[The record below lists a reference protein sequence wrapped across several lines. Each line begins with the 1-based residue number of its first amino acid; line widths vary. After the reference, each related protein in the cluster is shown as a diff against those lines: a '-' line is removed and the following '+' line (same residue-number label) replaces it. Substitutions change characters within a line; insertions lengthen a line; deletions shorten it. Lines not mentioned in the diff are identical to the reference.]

1 MKFKIPYKVALVV
14 LLASLNTAYGQERDE
29 NIGTQV
35 VNVVKPY
42 TPTISDAFKVKETP
56 NLDDD
61 QTAQKETI
69 RYNIFSFP
77 VASTFAPAKGRAA
90 GVDKASSE
98 TLYKNYLSL
107 GIGSYANAN
116 AELFIVQDVGD
127 NGYFGG
133 SLRHKSTQGGVKNL
147 ALEDKFMTNALDL
160 TYGSKSDML
169 SFTVDAGY
177 EHQIYNWYGI
187 DQQHFGIDDAFYGAI
202 DSQQTYQN
210 AYVGSK
216 LSFNDSFFK
225 EATVKYNRFWD
236 AYGSQENRF
245 IAKPKF
251 DFEIADTNIKLNL
264 IADYVGGSFEKQY
277 LGTLNAD
284 YGYANFGVNPSFNI
298 VRNDWSINLGATGF
312 YSFDIENDKSS
323 IFFYPQVNASVHVVR
338 DLMIF
343 YTGAEGSLQQN
354 SYRDFSNENPFVSPF
369 LAVAPTDRQFDIFA
383 GLKGKL
389 ANAVSYN
396 VKGSYARE
404 RDKAL
409 FVTNPYPNTTQP
421 IYAGYEYGNSFGVVY
436 DNMQIINFFGELKAD
451 FSKAVTFG
459 VNADYSKFTVDNQAE
474 AWNLPELKIGS
485 SLDVTITEQWYAGA
499 DVFFTGERKDFL
511 DMSLIGGFSRVVDL
525 DSYFDANAHVGY
537 KHNDRLS
544 GFLKFN
550 NIANQNYEKWNQY
563 KVQGFQ
569 VMLGA
574 NYKFDF

>member
-1 MKFKIPYKVALVV
+1 MKFEIPYKIALV
-14 LLASLNTAYGQERDE
+14 LLIASLHTVNGQVRDE

-56 NLDDD
+56 NLEDDE
-61 QTAQKETI
+61 TTQKEPI
-69 RYNIFSFP
+69 KYNIFSFP

-98 TLYKNYLSL
+98 TLYKNYLTL
-107 GIGSYANAN
+107 GIGNYANAN
-116 AELFIVQDVGD
+116 AELFVVQDVGD

-133 SLRHKSTQGGVKNL
+133 SFRHKSTQGGVKNL

-160 TYGSKSDML
+160 TYGSKSNLL
-169 SFTVDAGY
+169 SFTLDAGY
-177 EHQIYNWYGI
+177 QHQIYNWYGI
-187 DQQHFGIDDAFYGAI
+187 DREYFGVSDAFYGAI

-225 EATVKYNRFWD
+225 EATVNYNRFWD
-236 AYGSQENRF
+236 DYGSQENRF

-264 IADYVGGSFEKQY
+264 LADYVSGSFDREY
-277 LGTLNAD
+277 LGTLD
-284 YGYANFGVNPSFNI
+284 GKYGYVNFGAHPSFNI
-298 VRNDWSINLGATGF
+298 VRNDWSINLGAAAY
-312 YSFDIENDKSS
+312 YSMDLENDKSS
-323 IFFYPQVNASVHVVR
+323 VFIYPQVNASLKVVG
-338 DLMIF
+338 DLMVF

-354 SYRDFSNENPFVSPF
+354 SYRDASNENPFVSPF
-369 LAVAPTDRQFDIFA
+369 LAITPTDRQFDIFA

-389 ANAVSYN
+389 ANSVSYN

-409 FVTNPYPNTTQP
+409 FLTNPYPNTKDA
-421 IYAGYEYGNSFGVVY
+421 IYAGYEYGNSFGLVY
-436 DNMQIINFFGELKAD
+436 DNVQTINFFGEIKAD
-451 FSKAVTFG
+451 FSKAVSFG
-459 VNADYSKFTVDNQAE
+459 INADYSKYTVKNQAE
-474 AWNLPELKIGS
+474 AWNLPDLKIGS
-485 SLDVTITEQWYAGA
+485 SLDVTINEQWYAGA
-499 DVFFTGERKDFL
+499 NVFFVGERKDYL
-511 DMSLIGGFSRVVDL
+511 DLSKIAGFSRIVTL

>member
-1 MKFKIPYKVALVV
+1 MKFEIPYKISFVL
-14 LLASLNTAYGQERDE
+14 LLASLSTAYGQERDE

-61 QTAQKETI
+61 ETAQKETI

-98 TLYKNYLSL
+98 TLYKNYLTL
-107 GIGSYANAN
+107 GIGNYANAN
-116 AELFIVQDVGD
+116 AELFVVQDVGD

-133 SLRHKSTQGGVKNL
+133 SFRHKSTQGGVKDL
-147 ALEDKFMTNALDL
+147 RLEDKFMTNALDL

-177 EHQIYNWYGI
+177 QHQIYNWYGI
-187 DQQHFGIDDAFYGAI
+187 DQEHFGINDAFYGDI

-225 EATVKYNRFWD
+225 EATVNYNRFWD

-251 DFEIADTNIKLNL
+251 DFEIANTSIKLNL
-264 IADYVGGSFEKQY
+264 IADYVSGSFDRSY
-277 LGTLNAD
+277 LGTVNAK
-284 YGYANFGVNPSFNI
+284 YGYANFGVHPSFNI
-298 VRNDWSINLGATGF
+298 VRNDWSINLGAAGY
-312 YSFDIENDKSS
+312 YSMDIENDDSTIS
-323 IFFYPQVNASVHVVR
+323 IYPQVNASLKVVG
-338 DLMIF
+338 DLMVF

-354 SYRDFSNENPFVSPF
+354 SYRDVSNENPFVSPF
-369 LAVAPTDRQFDIFA
+369 LVIAPTDRQFDVFA

-389 ANAVSYN
+389 ANSVSYN
-396 VKGSYARE
+396 IKGSYARE

-409 FVTNPYPNTTQP
+409 FITNPYPNTKNA
-421 IYAGYEYGNSFGVVY
+421 IYAGYEYGNSFGLVY
-436 DNMQIINFFGELKAD
+436 DNVQTLNFFGELKAD
-451 FSKAVTFG
+451 FSKAVSFG
-459 VNADYSKFTVDNQAE
+459 VSADYSSYSVDTQAE
-474 AWNLPELKIGS
+474 AWNLPDLKISS
-485 SLDVTITEQWYAGA
+485 SLDVDITEKWFAGA
-499 DVFFTGERKDFL
+499 NVFFVGERKDFL
-511 DMSLIGGFSRVVDL
+511 DLSKIGGFSRVVTL
-525 DSYFDANAHVGY
+525 DSYFDAHAHVGY